1 MIQPGRAFEIL
12 FDPVLPWP
20 VIAAAALITAMLL
33 VLAIWRGL
41 AGWTARSLAAGV
53 LLLALAGPS
62 VQIEERDAL
71 SDILLVVV
79 DDTASQKLPGRAEQS
94 QAALEQITAYVQAR
108 GGLELVVARLADA
121 PDDGGTR
128 LEGAIA
134 AALGDLPRDRVAGI
148 IALSDGI
155 VHDAGALAGGPPLP
169 APLHLLL
176 TGRAADWDRRLAI
189 KAAPAYAILN
199 EEQVIVLRIDD
210 EGAVPADAGVTAT
223 LAISV
228 DGGPDVFYEV
238 PIGRDLNL
246 PVTLSHGGQNVVRI
260 ALEAQPGELTARNNQ
275 AVVQING
282 VRDRLRVLLV
292 TGTPHP
298 GTRTWRNL
306 LKSDASVDLVHFT
319 ILRPPDKQDGV
330 PVSELSLIAF
340 PTQELFIDKIDQFD
354 LIIFDRYELRGIL
367 PATYLS
373 SVRAY
378 VEGGGAVLVAAGPAF
393 GSVGSLAR
401 SPLGQILPAL
411 PTSQIR
417 EAPFRPVV
425 TDLGQRHPVTQGLEP
440 TAPGARWGRWL
451 RQVGVTPVS
460 GDVVMAGLDEAP
472 LLVLDRVGQGRVAL
486 LASDQ
491 AWLWDRGF
499 EGGGPQLEL
508 LRRLAH
514 WMMKEPELEE
524 EALWAEARGDGLG
537 IIRQSLSEAVPP
549 VAVTRPDGTVET
561 VTLTEVAPGRFEADF
576 PGQGMGLYRLS
587 DGAREAV
594 IALGPAAPREFARTI
609 ASGDPMAPVIRS
621 LRGGVARLEDGMP
634 AIREV
639 RPGRAA
645 AGRGWIGLTPR
656 QAWLT
661 TDIRLTPLMPGWL
674 ALFMAAGLMLWGWL
688 REGRR

>member
-1 MIQPGRAFEIL
+1 MIGAGNAFDL
-12 FDPVLPWP
+12 VFDPVLPWP
-20 VIAAAALITAMLL
+20 VILGAGAISALLL
-33 VLAIWRGL
+33 ALAIWRGL
-41 AGWTARSLAAGV
+41 AGWTARGLAMGV
-53 LLLALAGPS
+53 LILALSGPS
-62 VQIEERDAL
+62 VQIEERDGL

-79 DDTASQKLPGRAEQS
+79 DESASQGLPGRAEQTR
-94 QAALEQITAYVQAR
+94 AALDQITAYAQAR
-108 GGLELVVARLADA
+108 EGLELVVTRLADA

-128 LEGAIA
+128 LESAIA

-148 IALSDGI
+148 IALSDGVI
-155 VHDAGALAGGPPLP
+155 HDVGALAQGPALP

-176 TGRAADWDRRLAI
+176 TGRASDWDRRLEV
-189 KAAPAYAILN
+189 KAAPAFAIIG
-199 EEQVIVLRIDD
+199 ERQMIVLRVDD
-210 EGAVPADAGVTAT
+210 EGAVPADAGDSVT

-228 DGGPDVFYEV
+228 DGGPDAYYDV
-238 PIGRDLNL
+238 PVGRDLKL
-246 PVTLSHGGQNVVRI
+246 PVTLTHGGQNVVRI
-260 ALEAQPGELTARNNQ
+260 ALDPAPGELTARNNA

-340 PTQELFIDKIDQFD
+340 PTQELFIDKIGQFD

-378 VEGGGAVLVAAGPAF
+378 VEQGGAVLVAAGPAY

-401 SPLGQILPAL
+401 SPLGEILPAL

-417 EAPFRPVV
+417 EAPFRPTV
-425 TDLGQRHPVTQGLEP
+425 TKLGQRHPVTRGLEAA
-440 TAPGARWGRWL
+440 APNGGWGRWL
-451 RQVGVTPVS
+451 RQIGVTAVS
-460 GDVVMAGLDEAP
+460 GEVVMKGLDEAP
-472 LLVLDRVGQGRVAL
+472 LLVLDRVGEGRVAL
-486 LASDQ
+486 LASDH
-491 AWLWDRGF
+491 AWLWSRGF
-499 EGGGPQLEL
+499 EGGGPQAEL

-524 EALWAEARGDGLG
+524 ESLWAEAKGDSLR
-537 IIRQSLSEAVPP
+537 IVRQTLA
-549 VAVTRPDGTVET
+549 ET
-561 VTLTEVAPGRFEADF
+561 AGPVTLTMPDGSSAEVALAETAPGRFEAAF
-576 PGQGMGLYRLS
+576 PGRGMGLYRLS
-587 DGAREAV
+587 DGALEAV
-594 IALGPAAPREFARTI
+594 VALGPAAPREFASTI
-609 ASGDPMAPVIRS
+609 ATGDLLRPAIAP

-634 AIREV
+634 TIREV

-645 AGRGWIGLTPR
+645 AGRGWIALTPR

-661 TDIRLTPLMPGWL
+661 TNIRLSPLLPGWL
-674 ALFMAAGLMLWGWL
+674 ALAMAAGLMLWGWL